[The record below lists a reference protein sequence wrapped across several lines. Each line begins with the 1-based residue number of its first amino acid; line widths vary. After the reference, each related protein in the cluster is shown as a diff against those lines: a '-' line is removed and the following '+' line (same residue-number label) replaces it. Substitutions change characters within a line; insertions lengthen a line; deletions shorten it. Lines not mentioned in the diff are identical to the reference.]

1 VATNVTINSSNA
13 APYGDATFAATNT
26 PVVTNYTAIAADK
39 YGRHSTNTV
48 TVSIATN
55 TTYQYDGNGNLTN
68 DGLRTFA
75 YDDENQLLQVWGTNQ
90 WLSQFAYDGK
100 MRRRTRQEFTWQNG
114 AWLQIN
120 AVYYVY
126 DGNTVMQERNVN
138 NLPTTTYTRGLDLS
152 ASIDGA
158 GGIGGLQA
166 MTSNTA
172 LGPASLAYYLYRY
185 YDPNLQRW
193 PNRDPLGE
201 SGGIN
206 LFQFNGNNPLRYID
220 SDGFI
225 IVVAQNLPCSFYTN
239 LNNAINRLWN
249 SPTGSNLLQRALN
262 STNIIYITQAPDSV
276 LSCEDGDPGDPT
288 NTIYLNNYP
297 DLINPNGPILDPDQF
312 PPASEMPPYDST
324 GGSIVLAHELGHTI
338 VGPDDFQNILLF
350 ENPVRS
356 DLGLLPRTN
365 CHGKPIP
372 NPQ

>member
-1 VATNVTINSSNA
+1 MAISLT
-13 APYGDATFAATNT
+13 
-26 PVVTNYTAIAADK
+26 TACA
-39 YGRHSTNTV
+39 
-48 TVSIATN
+48 
-55 TTYQYDGNGNLTN
+55 
-68 DGLRTFA
+68 
-75 YDDENQLLQVWGTNQ
+75 
-90 WLSQFAYDGK
+90 LS
-100 MRRRTRQEFTWQNG
+100 
-114 AWLQIN
+114 L
-120 AVYYVY
+120 
-126 DGNTVMQERNVN
+126 
-138 NLPTTTYTRGLDLS
+138 TTTKTSCCRFGGQTSGCRNSRTTGRCAGEPARSSHGKTARGCKSTRSITCTTATPSCRS
-152 ASIDGA
+152 ATSTTCPRQPTLAALTSAPDGA